1 MVGAAAALAI
11 FPAARERLLPT
22 GATSVGRALV
32 GGPFAL
38 TDQDGKRVTDKD
50 FRGRYTLVFFGFTM
64 CPDVCPSAL
73 QVMAAALE
81 KLGAKGQQL
90 TPVFMTV
97 DPERDTPAQLA
108 DYVKS
113 FHPRLVGLTGT
124 PAEIEA
130 VTKAYR
136 VYVKK
141 VPDPKSSAGYSFD
154 HSAIIY
160 LMGPDGDY
168 LAHFTHASNV
178 DTMAERLAK
187 IDRPGGL
194 EDGISRIAAPHRLAQ
209 GLQNRGTFV
218 LYHWYELGRAAFRPA

>member
-1 MVGAAAALAI
+1 MTTSSLKLALIALAGLTVGGAAALAI
-11 FPAARERLLPT
+11 FPEARERLLPA

-38 TDQDGKRVTDKD
+38 TDQNGKRVTDKD
-50 FRGRYTLVFFGFTM
+50 FRGRYTLVFFGFTN

-73 QVMAAALE
+73 QVMTAALD
-81 KLGAKGQQL
+81 KLGDKGAQI
-90 TPVFMTV
+90 TPVFV
-97 DPERDTPAQLA
+97 SIDPERDTSAQLA
-108 DYVKS
+108 NYLKS

-124 PAEIEA
+124 PAEVEA

-160 LMGPDGDY
+160 LMGPDGGY

-178 DTMAERLAK
+178 DAMAERLGK
-187 IDRPGGL
+187 L
-194 EDGISRIAAPHRLAQ
+194 LH
-209 GLQNRGTFV
+209 
-218 LYHWYELGRAAFRPA
+218 

>member
-1 MVGAAAALAI
+1 MINSSLRLALIVLAGLMLGAAAALAI
-11 FPAARERLLPT
+11 FPAARERLLPDRT
-22 GATSVGRALV
+22 SSVGHALV
-32 GGPFAL
+32 GGPFTL
-38 TDQDGKRVTDKD
+38 TDQSGKRVTDKD
-50 FRGRYTLVFFGFTM
+50 FRGRYLLVFFGFTN

-73 QVMAAALE
+73 QVMAAALD
-81 KLGAKGQQL
+81 KLGPKGQKV
-90 TPVFMTV
+90 TPLFITV
-97 DPERDTPAQLA
+97 DPERDTEAQLA
-108 DYVKS
+108 TYVKS

-141 VPDPKSSAGYSFD
+141 VPDPKSSAGYTFD

-178 DTMAERLAK
+178 DTMADRLTK
-187 IDRPGGL
+187 L
-194 EDGISRIAAPHRLAQ
+194 LH
-209 GLQNRGTFV
+209 
-218 LYHWYELGRAAFRPA
+218 